1 MHEYLIIAGERVH
14 EAHQLMPGSG
24 IDQLVDMRLREGV
37 LWAGLVEVCE
47 VYADSPLSVLVFDY
61 VHVG

>member
-24 IDQLVDMRLREGV
+24 IDQLVEVRQRKGV
-37 LWAGLVEVCE
+37 LWARLVEVCE
-47 VYADSPLSVLVFDY
+47 PYVDSLLLVLLLYYD
-61 VHVG
+61 HVG